1 MLQEL
6 IVVHPHILDR
16 YAEDRA
22 QQLRQLAAAYRV
34 SDTEPLLPTLR
45 HAAGRMLVGI
55 GQRLLSDAHGPV
67 RRPLSNPA
75 GHIGL
80 L

>member
-1 MLQEL
+1 
-6 IVVHPHILDR
+6 VHPHILDR

-22 QQLRQLAAAYRV
+22 EQLRQLAAAYRV
-34 SDTEPLLPTLR
+34 SDTEPILPAVR

-55 GQRLLSDAHGPV
+55 GQRLLSDARRPV
-67 RRPLSNPA
+67 RRPVSNPA